1 MKRPIPLLLVALCT
15 GCGAVGQHSQSDSLQ
30 TTLMA
35 YASVIRWGDMEQA
48 VKYVDPQTLKDH
60 PVTSIDLERFKQ
72 VRITA
77 YDDQP
82 PVPSGKGQVTQIV
95 KIDIVN
101 INSQT
106 ERTIVDKQLWR
117 YDEKT
122 KHWHVVSGLP
132 DITQH

>member
-1 MKRPIPLLLVALCT
+1 
-15 GCGAVGQHSQSDSLQ
+15 
-30 TTLMA
+30 
-35 YASVIRWGDMEQA
+35 
-48 VKYVDPQTLKDH
+48 
-60 PVTSIDLERFKQ
+60 

>member
-1 MKRPIPLLLVALCT
+1 MKRSIPLLLVALCT
-15 GCGAVGQHSQSDSLQ
+15 GCGSVGQHSKSDSLQ

-72 VRITA
+72 VRIAA
-77 YDDQP
+77 YDEQP
-82 PVPSGKGQVTQIV
+82 PVPTGKGQVTQIV